1 MSTAKRSRLILI
13 IGIVLFLGGVA
24 AVLISKGTRSGFQRD
39 IEAGKYP
46 PTRSLG
52 QTSGITP
59 DVWHALD
66 IVEYVGYGVGAVG
79 LVIILVTAL
88 QRKQSNEKSA
98 P

>member
-1 MSTAKRSRLILI
+1 MSPAKRNRLILI

-24 AVLISKGTRSGFQRD
+24 TVLISKGARSGFQRD

-46 PTRSLG
+46 PIRNSG
-52 QTSGITP
+52 QSSGITP

-66 IVEYVGYGVGAVG
+66 VVEYVGYGVGAVG

-88 QRKQSNEKSA
+88 HSKQSNKKTA